1 MSRGKIAGFLSI
13 TLLALGAVAMTVGPV
28 QAALTVSGS
37 AGGLDDLA
45 PGPVSDLAVEVD
57 LGGPSATITWSI
69 AAEDFRRQAA
79 VSGDFTSGGTY
90 VNVNDVAAYNIYR
103 GELDGELT
111 LLASVDNGATSYV
124 DDTVEA
130 GFTYVYAVAAADAS
144 GNESAQTESDA
155 INLGP
160 PPTAE
165 VETPED
171 VATIVEVTMTFTGD
185 VDITDTAAVDQIIA
199 DFLAALEAQG
209 IDTSRITNIA
219 VGSGSIVITFDVTED
234 ATDPA
239 LDVVAE
245 IDLVAEETPEAFV
258 DVGGAPS
265 LSSTTTGSL
274 DFGDVSIDE
283 IVTGTFSFTN
293 SADDPDA
300 LLTVSPAVDGDGYS
314 TSVTS
319 LSLAQGESGDI
330 DVFFVAAD
338 VGNLTGDYPG
348 LLTLN
353 TNDPN
358 NRTTLIDL
366 SAGISDGLEPAEID
380 LSTES
385 ISFGNVTTGTSRTIP
400 LTVRNTGDQDLR
412 AFFFALSGDSAFS
425 LRGPLFAAPVDGFQA
440 DVADTEAKGYGE
452 YTLSGTDL
460 TFSITASGV
469 TGFTAAHIHG
479 PGGFRES
486 APVIRGFEDSE
497 ITLDGTDLT
506 IEGTWVGLTADDV
519 ANLYAGL
526 LYVNIHTEANPAG
539 EIRGELSHI
548 YIIAGGDEV
557 EVPVRFSPTEVGEA
571 TDEISI
577 RAVDETSG
585 LLLGT
590 VTVALTGNGISP
602 SDVEVLVDADGNQ
615 ILGDF
620 VTTGDSAGK
629 VDFDDFFAFADQ
641 FNTMSSDPEWIASF
655 DINQDEGSLDVINF
669 DDFFV
674 FADNFNKL
682 GTYQVLGQ

>member
-45 PGPVSDLAVEVD
+45 PGPVADLAVEVD

-144 GNESAQTESDA
+144 GNESVQTESDA

-300 LLTVSPAVDGDGYS
+300 LLTVSPDVDGDGYS

-319 LSLAQGESGDI
+319 LSLAVGESGDI

-366 SAGISDGLEPAEID
+366 SAGISDGLGPAEPD
-380 LSTES
+380 LSSES
-385 ISFGNVTTGTSRTIP
+385 LSFGNVTTGTSRTIP
-400 LTVRNTGDQDLR
+400 LTVRNTGDLDLVIFLT
-412 AFFFALSGDSAFS
+412 APDAPFS
-425 LRGPLFAAPVDGFQA
+425 LRTFGAAVDGFQA
-440 DVADTEAKGYGE
+440 GVSDTEA
-452 YTLSGTDL
+452 SGIGVYSLNAAGTEL
-460 TFSITASGV
+460 TFSVTASGV

-479 PGGFRES
+479 PANFGES
-486 APVIRGFEDSE
+486 AGVVRPFEESE
-497 ITLDGTDLT
+497 ITQDGTDLT
-506 IEGTWVGLTADDV
+506 IEGTWIDLTAEQAQGIRDSQ
-519 ANLYAGL
+519 Y
-526 LYVNIHTEANPAG
+526 YVNIHTEANPGG
-539 EIRGELSHI
+539 EIRGVI
-548 YIIAGGDEV
+548 GNGFTIAGGDEQEIAV
-557 EVPVRFSPTEVGEA
+557 QFSPTEVGEA
-571 TDEISI
+571 TGTLEVSARNANFSTIS
-577 RAVDETSG
+577 EH
-585 LLLGT
+585 
-590 VTVALTGNGISP
+590 TVALSGNGISP
-602 SDVEVLVDADGNQ
+602 SDVEVLVDEDGAQ
-615 ILGDF
+615 IFGDF

-629 VDFDDFFAFADQ
+629 VDFDDFFAFADA
-641 FNTMSSDPEWIASF
+641 FNTTSADEEWIPSF
-655 DINQDEGSLDVINF
+655 DINQEGDSLDIINF
-669 DDFFV
+669 DDFRV
-674 FADNFNKL
+674 FADNFNKT
-682 GTYQVLGQ
+682 GTYAVLGQ

>member
-13 TLLALGAVAMTVGPV
+13 TLLALGAVAMTGGPV

-111 LLASVDNGATSYV
+111 LLASVNNGATSYV

-130 GFTYVYAVAAADAS
+130 GFTYVFAVAAADAS
-144 GNESAQTESDA
+144 GNESTQTESDA

-171 VATIVEVTMTFTGD
+171 VVTTVEVTMTFTGD

-219 VGSGSIVITFDVTED
+219 VGTGSIVITFDVTDD
-234 ATDPA
+234 AADPA
-239 LDVVAE
+239 LGVVAD
-245 IDLVAEETPEAFV
+245 IDAAAADTPEAFAA
-258 DVGGAPS
+258 VGGAPS

-300 LLTVSPAVDGDGYS
+300 LLTVSPSVDGGGYS
-314 TSVTS
+314 TSVAS
-319 LSLAQGESGDI
+319 LSLAQGESGEI
-330 DVFFVAAD
+330 DVFFSAAD
-338 VGNLTGDYPG
+338 VGNLTGDYTG

-366 SAGISDGLEPAEID
+366 SAGISDGLGPAEID
-380 LSTES
+380 LSSES
-385 ISFGNVTTGTSRTIP
+385 LSFAIVTTGTSRTIT
-400 LTVRNTGDQDLR
+400 LTVRNTGDLDLDVTL
-412 AFFFALSGDSAFS
+412 ALSGDAAFS
-425 LRGPLFAAPVDGFQA
+425 IGTFAATLDGAQA
-440 DVADTEAKGYGE
+440 SVTDTDA
-452 YTLSGTDL
+452 SGDGSFSLNSAGTEL
-460 TFSITASGV
+460 TFSVTITGL
-469 TGFTAAHIHG
+469 TGFSSAHIHG
-479 PGGFRES
+479 PGAAGVS
-486 APVIRGFEDSE
+486 AGVVRGFEESE
-497 ITLDGTDLT
+497 ITEGDEIT
-506 IEGTWVGLTADDV
+506 IAGTWVDMTADQV
-519 ANLYAGL
+519 ADLRAGL
-526 LYVNIHTEANPAG
+526 YYVNIHTDANAGG
-539 EIRGELSHI
+539 EIRGQILTAST
-548 YIIAGGDEV
+548 IAGGDEE
-557 EVPVRFSPTEVGEA
+557 EVAVVFSPTAVGEA
-571 TDEISI
+571 TGTIT
-577 RAVDETSG
+577 VTSNDAANPS
-585 LLLGT
+585 
-590 VTVALTGNGISP
+590 VTVALSGAGISP
-602 SDVEVLVDADGNQ
+602 SDVEVLVDEDGNQ

-620 VTTGDSAGK
+620 VTTGGSAGK

-641 FNTMSSDPEWIASF
+641 FNTTASDADWIASF
-655 DINQDEGSLDVINF
+655 DINQDAGSLDIVNF

-674 FADNFNKL
+674 FADNFNKA

>member
-13 TLLALGAVAMTVGPV
+13 TLLALGAVAMTGGPV

-57 LGGPSATITWSI
+57 LGGPSATLTWSI

-111 LLASVDNGATSYV
+111 LLASVGNGETSYV

-144 GNESAQTESDA
+144 ENESVQTVSDA

-171 VATIVEVTMTFTGD
+171 VETTVEVTMTFTGD

-219 VGSGSIVITFDVTED
+219 VGSGSIVITFDVSED

-265 LSSTTTGSL
+265 LSSTTTGAL
-274 DFGDVSIDE
+274 DFGNVGIDE

-300 LLTVSPAVDGDGYS
+300 LLTVSPELDGDGYS
-314 TSVTS
+314 TSVSS
-319 LSLAQGESGDI
+319 LSLAVGESGEI
-330 DVFFVAAD
+330 DVFFNAAD

-348 LLTLN
+348 LLTLK

-366 SAGISDGLEPAEID
+366 SAGISDGLGPAEID
-380 LSTES
+380 LSSES
-385 ISFGNVTTGTSRTIP
+385 LSFANVTTGTSRTIS
-400 LTVRNTGDQDLR
+400 LTVRNTGDLDLDVTLALTGDA
-412 AFFFALSGDSAFS
+412 AFSIGTFAATLDGAQASVTDTDASGDGSFS
-425 LRGPLFAAPVDGFQA
+425 LNSAA
-440 DVADTEAKGYGE
+440 TE
-452 YTLSGTDL
+452 L
-460 TFSITASGV
+460 TFSVSITGL
-469 TGFTAAHIHG
+469 TGFSAAHIHG
-479 PGGFRES
+479 PGAAGVS
-486 APVIRGFEDSE
+486 AGVVRGFEESE
-497 ITLDGTDLT
+497 ITEGEDEIT
-506 IEGTWVGLTADDV
+506 IEGTWVDMTADQV
-519 ANLYAGL
+519 ADLRAGL
-526 LYVNIHTEANPAG
+526 YYVNIHTDANAGG
-539 EIRGELSHI
+539 EIRGQILTAST
-548 YIIAGGDEV
+548 IAGGDEE
-557 EVPVRFSPTEVGEA
+557 EVAVVFSPTAVGEA
-571 TDEISI
+571 TGTI
-577 RAVDETSG
+577 
-585 LLLGT
+585 T
-590 VTVALTGNGISP
+590 VTSNDAANPSVTVTLSGAGISP

-641 FNTMSSDPEWIASF
+641 FNTTSADTEWIASF
-655 DINQDEGSLDVINF
+655 DINQDAGSLDVINF

-674 FADNFNKL
+674 FADNFNKA